1 MKNIAFTI
9 CSNNYLAQ
17 AKVLSDSVYKYSRDY
32 YDFYIVLCDE
42 YSERIDYSEFHASF
56 VLAKDLKIDNFD
68 WMTRY
73 YNIIELN
80 TAIKPFAF
88 KYLIEEH
95 SPKYIYYLDPDTCTY
110 SPLSVLEEELGG
122 DSILLTPHSLAPLPF
137 DGKIPTDNIFL
148 NHGIYNL
155 GFLGL
160 RVSDDSLGM
169 LNWWGEFLRTHCL
182 DRVEKGFFVDQLPM
196 ELVPI
201 YFHDATKVSF
211 HRGINTA
218 YWNLHERSVCYD
230 ENSAHFII
238 DEKTPLVM
246 YHFSS
251 YNIDNENV
259 ISRYDGR
266 NSFDGNDGL
275 KKLFDDYSK
284 NYKATKYLLY
294 KSVNCVYMERHNVWW
309 RVLFREYSNKLVSL
323 ARMLAE
329 YVARL

>member
-1 MKNIAFTI
+1 MKNITFTI

-17 AKVLSDSVYKYSRDY
+17 AKVLSDSVFKFSRDY

-42 YSERIDYSEFHASF
+42 YSERIDYSDFHANF
-56 VLAKDLKIDNFD
+56 VLAKDLKIANFD

-88 KYLIEEH
+88 KHLIEEH
-95 SPKYIYYLDPDTCTY
+95 SPEYIHYLDPDTCTY
-110 SPLSVLEEELGG
+110 SPLSILEEELGE

-169 LNWWGEFLRTHCL
+169 LTWWGDFLKTHCL
-182 DRVEKGFFVDQLPM
+182 DCVEKGFFVDQLPM

-201 YFHDATKVSF
+201 YFHDATKVCF
-211 HRGINTA
+211 HRGINMA
-218 YWNLHERSVCYD
+218 YWNLHERQLKYEGGSYIVND
-230 ENSAHFII
+230 IF
-238 DEKTPLVM
+238 PLVLF
-246 YHFSS
+246 HFSNYKVKS
-251 YNIDNENV
+251 PHI
-259 ISRYDGR
+259 ISRYYNR
-266 NSFDGNDGL
+266 LSFEDLPLL
-275 KKLFDDYSK
+275 KKLYL
-284 NYKATKYLLY
+284 NYATELKGSNLELFNSIECIYTKTRNGYLRRIAQTMLL
-294 KSVNCVYMERHNVWW
+294 KLANCTNLIYQKVI
-309 RVLFREYSNKLVSL
+309 
-323 ARMLAE
+323 RM
-329 YVARL
+329 

>member
-17 AKVLSDSVYKYSRDY
+17 AKVLSDSVFKFSREF

-42 YSERIDYSEFHASF
+42 YSEKIDYSEFHANF

-88 KYLIEEH
+88 KHLIEEY
-95 SPKYIYYLDPDTCTY
+95 SPEYIHYLDPDTCTY
-110 SPLSVLEEELGG
+110 CPLSILEEELGE

-169 LNWWGEFLRTHCL
+169 LNWWGDFLRTHCL

-211 HRGINTA
+211 HRGINMA
-218 YWNLHERSVCYD
+218 YWNLHERQLKYEDGSYIVND
-230 ENSAHFII
+230 TF
-238 DEKTPLVM
+238 PLVLF
-246 YHFSS
+246 HFSNYKVGNS
-251 YNIDNENV
+251 EI
-259 ISRYDGR
+259 ISRYYTRMSMEDLPTIKKIYLDYASELKKTEMELYRSIECVYTKSR
-266 NSFDGNDGL
+266 NSVLRKSAQTVFS
-275 KKLFDDYSK
+275 KLAGF
-284 NYKATKYLLY
+284 T
-294 KSVNCVYMERHNVWW
+294 NVIYQK
-309 RVLFREYSNKLVSL
+309 VI
-323 ARMLAE
+323 
-329 YVARL
+329 RL